1 MTTSANPGQGQS
13 KGPSPIRL
21 APRVQTLQPSPTLAL
36 NARAKAMA
44 AKGID
49 VVSFAAGEPDFD
61 TPANVKQAAVEAL
74 ARGQTKYTA
83 TSGIPEL
90 RAAISRKLQQDNGLS
105 YAPEE
110 IVVSVGAKQA
120 LYNFFQALVG
130 EGDEVVIFSPYWV
143 SYPDMVRLAGG
154 TPVIVETREEDN
166 WAPSAEALR
175 KALTPR
181 TKAVVLNSP
190 SNPTGGV
197 LTEANLRDIA
207 NAIAD
212 HSCVVVSDDIY
223 EKLLYGTQPFRN
235 ILHVA
240 PELRER
246 TVVVNGFSKAFS
258 MTGWR
263 LGYAAGPRAII
274 APMQMIQ
281 DQSTS
286 NATSFAQAGAVAALT
301 GPQDELERMRVE
313 FAARRDLIVNGLNA
327 IEGFPTRSPDGA
339 FYVFPHIRALCDRR
353 YKGERIG
360 GSVRLSE
367 ILLDEFHLA
376 AVPGEP
382 FGAEFYLR
390 LSFATSREVINKGL
404 ERLRRFVGELE

>member
-1 MTTSANPGQGQS
+1 MTTPTSSQS
-13 KGPSPIRL
+13 GLSP
-21 APRVQTLQPSPTLAL
+21 VQLSSRAKAVKPSPTLAL

-61 TPANVKQAAVEAL
+61 SPPHVKRAAAEAL
-74 ARGQTKYTA
+74 ERGQTKYTA
-83 TSGIPEL
+83 TAGIPEL
-90 RAAISRKLQQDNGLS
+90 RAAISEKLKRDNALV

-110 IVVSVGAKQA
+110 ILVTVGAKQA
-120 LYNFFQALVG
+120 LYNAFQALVD
-130 EGDEVVIFSPYWV
+130 EGDEVVIVSPYWV

-154 TPVIVETREEDN
+154 VPVIVPTREEDN
-166 WAPSAEALR
+166 WAPSADALR

-197 LTEANLRDIA
+197 LSEQNLREIA
-207 NAIAD
+207 EALAD
-212 HSCVVVSDDIY
+212 HTCVVVSDDIY
-223 EKLLYGTQPFRN
+223 EKLLYGNEPFRN

-240 PELRER
+240 PQLRDR
-246 TVVVNGFSKAFS
+246 TLVVNGFSKAFS

-263 LGYAAGPRAII
+263 LGYAAGPRVII
-274 APMQMIQ
+274 SAMQMIQ
-281 DQSTS
+281 DQATS
-286 NATSFAQAGAVAALT
+286 NATSFAQAGAVAALQ
-301 GPQDELERMRVE
+301 GPQDALERMRVE
-313 FAARRDLIVNGLNA
+313 FAARRDLMVQGLNA
-327 IEGFPTRSPDGA
+327 IDGFTTRTPDGA
-339 FYVFPHIRALCDRR
+339 FYVFPNVTALCVRR

-367 ILLDEFHLA
+367 ILLEDFHLA

-390 LSFATSREVINKGL
+390 FSFATSRAVIEKGL
-404 ERLRRFVGELE
+404 ERLRRFVDALE